1 MLLNAH
7 SNPHFGVG
15 AEPWQDLLEPIAVDL
30 VRKPPGQWDT
40 RRKEINQYSKYIK
53 YLYINNYIYIH
64 IYIYIITSFSHIGK
78 CLLAN

>member
-15 AEPWQDLLEPIAVDL
+15 AELWQDLLEPIAVDL

-64 IYIYIITSFSHIGK
+64 IYIY
-78 CLLAN
+78 NN